1 MENIFLRHFML
12 AVLSVVAVTL
22 FAQQPTDSLPP
33 APPQNQQNNKTQQ
46 MSQRPP
52 FRGQGPRGKRGHA
65 RLTVDSLNT
74 YMTATLGLTD
84 KQLAKVKKLNSSY
97 ADIIEGQ
104 TSNGKSKG
112 NAPQGRSG
120 MGGPGGGMGGHGGG
134 MGGPS
139 GGMGG
144 HGGGMGGP
152 GGGMGGPG
160 GGFRSS
166 QSSSSSSE
174 DLFSKMEKRETKYE
188 KKLRKILSDSQY
200 AGYEKIKPSFASQR
214 MYRDFLLNGQM
225 PFSSN
230 NSTPPAK
237 EKEN

>member
-1 MENIFLRHFML
+1 ML

-120 MGGPGGGMGGHGGG
+120 MGGPGGG
-134 MGGPS
+134 
-139 GGMGG
+139 
-144 HGGGMGGP
+144 
-152 GGGMGGPG
+152 
-160 GGFRSS
+160 FRSS

>member
-1 MENIFLRHFML
+1 ML

-120 MGGPGGGMGGHGGG
+120 MGGPGGGMGGPGRHG
-134 MGGPS
+134 
-139 GGMGG
+139 
-144 HGGGMGGP
+144 
-152 GGGMGGPG
+152 
-160 GGFRSS
+160 RSRWW
-166 QSSSSSSE
+166 
-174 DLFSKMEKRETKYE
+174 L
-188 KKLRKILSDSQY
+188 
-200 AGYEKIKPSFASQR
+200 
-214 MYRDFLLNGQM
+214 
-225 PFSSN
+225 
-230 NSTPPAK
+230 
-237 EKEN
+237 